1 VKGDIVKRRIEGN
14 RRGMKASL
22 ALALLGFCLT
32 GAGPARASGEVPI
45 AAFGVGEVLTYAVK
59 WGPVR
64 AGTAVMAV
72 KEIVVLDGRPC
83 YHIVS
88 EVRSNGVFTLFYPVE
103 DRVETWIDVER
114 LVPLKHEK
122 HLREGTY
129 VQDETVVF
137 DHAVGRARYAD
148 GEWADFEPGVQD
160 ILSALYYVRSLKL
173 PQEGS
178 IFIENQTN
186 KKNFRIEVRVL
197 REEELTTPV
206 GGYDC
211 SVIEPFLKTTG
222 LFKQEGRLWIWLAEG
237 AARLPVQ
244 MKSKIKV
251 GSITAILESVRPG
264 LPAGELRDAGGGE
277 ER

>member
-1 VKGDIVKRRIEGN
+1 
-14 RRGMKASL
+14 MKTYL
-22 ALALLGFCLT
+22 APALLVLCLA
-32 GAGPARASGEVPI
+32 GAGSARAGGDAPI
-45 AAFGVGEVLTYAVK
+45 VGFGVGEVLTFAVK

-72 KEIVVLDGRPC
+72 KEIVYLDGRPC

-129 VQDETVVF
+129 SQDETMIF
-137 DHAVGRARYAD
+137 DHSAGRVLYAD
-148 GEWADFEPGVQD
+148 GEWVDFEPGTQD
-160 ILSALYYVRSLKL
+160 ILSALYYVRTLKL
-173 PQEGS
+173 PQKGS

-186 KKNFRIEVRVL
+186 KKNFRIEVKVL
-197 REEELTTPV
+197 REENLKTPSGRYV
-206 GGYDC
+206 C

-222 LFKQEGRLWIWLAEG
+222 LFKQEGSLWVWLAEG
-237 AARLPVQ
+237 PGRLPVQ

-251 GSITAILESVRPG
+251 GSITAILESVTPGRPAVDPPG
-264 LPAGELRDAGGGE
+264 AGGGE
-277 ER
+277 EM